1 MKVYKVYK
9 VIKPFNNAI
18 KGDIFFCDPD
28 YDETVYQLER
38 NEVTD
43 NIQSTVYM
51 EISKDII
58 DEFVKQGYLV
68 ECDEED
74 LNEDDNTENTGLENI
89 LEYVESLINQ
99 YSNDYNNMLK
109 SFEEGDIQPCVKVE
123 AETVYYNLNK
133 VLNSIKDKIH
143 EQIG

>member
-1 MKVYKVYK
+1 MKVFK

-18 KGDIFFCDPD
+18 KGDIFYCDPD
-28 YDETVYQLER
+28 YDENVYELER
-38 NEVTD
+38 NEVKD
-43 NIQSTVYM
+43 NIQTTVYM
-51 EISKDII
+51 EMTKEII

-74 LNEDDNTENTGLENI
+74 EIVDEPTGLEKVLN
-89 LEYVESLINQ
+89 YVDSLINQ
-99 YSNDYNNMLK
+99 YTEDYNNMLK
-109 SFEEGDIQPCVKVE
+109 SFDDGDIQPCVKVE

-133 VLNSIKDKIH
+133 VLNAIKDKIH

>member
-1 MKVYKVYK
+1 MKVFK

-18 KGDIFFCDPD
+18 KGDIFYCDPD
-28 YDETVYQLER
+28 YDENVYELER
-38 NEVTD
+38 NEIKD
-43 NIQSTVYM
+43 NIQTTVYM
-51 EISKDII
+51 EMTKEII

-74 LNEDDNTENTGLENI
+74 EIADEPTGLEKVLN
-89 LEYVESLINQ
+89 YVDSLINQ
-99 YSNDYNNMLK
+99 YTEDYNNMLK
-109 SFEEGDIQPCVKVE
+109 SFEDGDIQPCVKIE

-133 VLNSIKDKIH
+133 VLNAIKDKIH

>member
-1 MKVYKVYK
+1 MKVFK

-18 KGDIFFCDPD
+18 KGDIFYCDPD
-28 YDETVYQLER
+28 YDENVYELER
-38 NEVTD
+38 NEIKD
-43 NIQSTVYM
+43 NIQTTVYM
-51 EISKDII
+51 EMTKEII

-74 LNEDDNTENTGLENI
+74 EIADEPTGLEKVLN
-89 LEYVESLINQ
+89 YVDSLL
-99 YSNDYNNMLK
+99 YRYTSDYNNMLK
-109 SFEEGDIQPCVKVE
+109 SFEDGDIQPCVKVE

-133 VLNSIKDKIH
+133 VLNAIKDKIH

>member
-1 MKVYKVYK
+1 MKTYK
-9 VIKPFNNAI
+9 VIRPFNNAV
-18 KGDIFFCDPD
+18 KGDIFFCEPE
-28 YDETVYQLER
+28 YDENVYQLER
-38 NEVTD
+38 NEIND
-43 NIQSTVYM
+43 GIQSTVYM

-74 LNEDDNTENTGLENI
+74 NEVEETGLEKI
-89 LEYVESLINQ
+89 LQYIEGLINQ
-99 YSNDYNNMLK
+99 YTEDYNNMIK
-109 SFEEGDIQPCVKVE
+109 SFEDGDIQPCVKVE

-133 VLNSIKDKIH
+133 VLSSIKDKIH

>member
-1 MKVYKVYK
+1 MKTYK

-38 NEVTD
+38 NEITD

-58 DEFVKQGYLV
+58 DEFVKEGYLV
-68 ECDEED
+68 ECNEED
-74 LNEDDNTENTGLENI
+74 TDTDEDSLHVI
-89 LEYVESLINQ
+89 LDYVEGLMVQ
-99 YSNDYNNMLK
+99 YSQDYNDMLK
-109 SFEEGDIQPCVKVE
+109 SFEGGDIQPCVKVE

-133 VLNSIKDKIH
+133 VLNSIKDKIY

>member
-1 MKVYKVYK
+1 MKVFK

-18 KGDIFFCDPD
+18 KGDIFYCDPN
-28 YDETVYQLER
+28 YDENVYELER
-38 NEVTD
+38 NEIKD
-43 NIQSTVYM
+43 NIQTTVYM
-51 EISKDII
+51 EMTKEII

-74 LNEDDNTENTGLENI
+74 EIADEPTGLEKVLN
-89 LEYVESLINQ
+89 YVDSLINQ
-99 YSNDYNNMLK
+99 YTEDYNNMLK
-109 SFEEGDIQPCVKVE
+109 SFEDGDIQPCVKVE

-133 VLNSIKDKIH
+133 VLNAIKDKIH

>member
-1 MKVYKVYK
+1 MKTYK
-9 VIKPFNNAI
+9 VIRPFNNAV
-18 KGDIFFCDPD
+18 KGDIFFCDPE
-28 YDETVYQLER
+28 YDENVYQLER
-38 NEVTD
+38 NEIND
-43 NIQSTVYM
+43 GIQSTVYM

-74 LNEDDNTENTGLENI
+74 NEVEETGLEKI
-89 LEYVESLINQ
+89 LQYVEGLINQ
-99 YSNDYNNMLK
+99 YTEDYNNMIK
-109 SFEEGDIQPCVKVE
+109 SFEDGDIQPCVKVE

-133 VLNSIKDKIH
+133 VLSSIKDKIH

>member
-1 MKVYKVYK
+1 MKVFK

-18 KGDIFFCDPD
+18 KGDIFYCDPD
-28 YDETVYQLER
+28 YDENVYELER
-38 NEVTD
+38 NEIKD
-43 NIQSTVYM
+43 NIQTTVYM
-51 EISKDII
+51 EMTKEII

-74 LNEDDNTENTGLENI
+74 EIVDEPTGLEKVLN
-89 LEYVESLINQ
+89 YVDSLINQ
-99 YSNDYNNMLK
+99 YTEDYNNMLK
-109 SFEEGDIQPCVKVE
+109 SFEDGDIQPCVKVE

>member
-1 MKVYKVYK
+1 MKTYK

-18 KGDIFFCDPD
+18 KGDIFYCDPE
-28 YDETVYQLER
+28 YDENVYQLER
-38 NEVTD
+38 NEIKD

-68 ECDEED
+68 ECNEEDTNDEED
-74 LNEDDNTENTGLENI
+74 NSLNI
-89 LEYVESLINQ
+89 VLEYVESLIDQ
-99 YSNDYNNMLK
+99 YSQDYSNMLK

-133 VLNSIKDKIH
+133 VLNSIKDKIY

>member
-1 MKVYKVYK
+1 MKTYK

-18 KGDIFFCDPD
+18 KGDIFYCDPE
-28 YDETVYQLER
+28 YDENVYQLER
-38 NEVTD
+38 NEVKD

-68 ECDEED
+68 ECNEEDANDEED
-74 LNEDDNTENTGLENI
+74 NSLNI
-89 LEYVESLINQ
+89 VLEYVESLINQ
-99 YSNDYNNMLK
+99 YSQDYSNMLK

-123 AETVYYNLNK
+123 AETVYYNLNE
-133 VLNSIKDKIH
+133 VLNSIKDKIY

>member
-1 MKVYKVYK
+1 MKTYK

-18 KGDIFFCDPD
+18 KGDIFYCDPE
-28 YDETVYQLER
+28 YDENVYQLER
-38 NEVTD
+38 NEVKD

-68 ECDEED
+68 ECNEEDTNDEED
-74 LNEDDNTENTGLENI
+74 NSLNI
-89 LEYVESLINQ
+89 VLEYVESLIDQ
-99 YSNDYNNMLK
+99 YSQDYNNMLK

>member
-1 MKVYKVYK
+1 MKTYK

-18 KGDIFFCDPD
+18 KGDIFYCDPE
-28 YDETVYQLER
+28 YDENFYQLER
-38 NEVTD
+38 NEVKD

-68 ECDEED
+68 ECNEEDTNDEED
-74 LNEDDNTENTGLENI
+74 NSLNI
-89 LEYVESLINQ
+89 VLEYVESLIDQ
-99 YSNDYNNMLK
+99 YSQDYSNMLK

-133 VLNSIKDKIH
+133 VLNSIKDKIY

>member
-1 MKVYKVYK
+1 MKTYK

-38 NEVTD
+38 NEITD
-43 NIQSTVYM
+43 NIQSSVYM

-74 LNEDDNTENTGLENI
+74 NEVEETGLEKI
-89 LEYVESLINQ
+89 LQYVEGLINQ
-99 YSNDYNNMLK
+99 YTEDYNNMIK
-109 SFEEGDIQPCVKVE
+109 SFEDGDIQPCVKVE

-133 VLNSIKDKIH
+133 VLSSIKDKIH

>member
-1 MKVYKVYK
+1 MKTYK
-9 VIKPFNNAI
+9 VIRPFNNAV
-18 KGDIFFCDPD
+18 KGDIFFCDPE
-28 YDETVYQLER
+28 YDENVYQLER
-38 NEVTD
+38 NEIND
-43 NIQSTVYM
+43 GIQSTVYM

-68 ECDEED
+68 ECNEED
-74 LNEDDNTENTGLENI
+74 NEVEETGLEKI
-89 LEYVESLINQ
+89 LQYVEGLINQ
-99 YSNDYNNMLK
+99 YTEDYNNMIK
-109 SFEEGDIQPCVKVE
+109 SFEDGDIQPCVKVE

>member
-1 MKVYKVYK
+1 MKTYK

-38 NEVTD
+38 NEVKD

-68 ECDEED
+68 ECNEEDTNDEED
-74 LNEDDNTENTGLENI
+74 NSLNI
-89 LEYVESLINQ
+89 VLEYVESLINQ
-99 YSNDYNNMLK
+99 YSQDYSNMLK

-133 VLNSIKDKIH
+133 VLNSIKDKIY

>member
-1 MKVYKVYK
+1 MKVFK

-18 KGDIFFCDPD
+18 KGDVFYCDPD
-28 YDETVYQLER
+28 YDEDVYQLER
-38 NEVTD
+38 NEMKD
-43 NIQSTVYM
+43 NIQTTVYM
-51 EISKDII
+51 EMTKEII

-74 LNEDDNTENTGLENI
+74 EIVDEPTGLEKVLN
-89 LEYVESLINQ
+89 YVDSLINQ
-99 YSNDYNNMLK
+99 YAADYNNMLK
-109 SFEEGDIQPCVKVE
+109 SFEDGDIQPCVKVE

>member
-1 MKVYKVYK
+1 MKTYK

-38 NEVTD
+38 NEITD

-58 DEFVKQGYLV
+58 DEFIKEGYLV
-68 ECDEED
+68 ECNEED
-74 LNEDDNTENTGLENI
+74 TDTDEDSLHVI
-89 LEYVESLINQ
+89 LDYVEGLMVQ
-99 YSNDYNNMLK
+99 YSQDYNDMLK
-109 SFEEGDIQPCVKVE
+109 SFEGGDIQPCVKVE

-133 VLNSIKDKIH
+133 VLNSIKDKIY

>member
-1 MKVYKVYK
+1 MKTYK

-18 KGDIFFCDPD
+18 KGDIFYCDPE
-28 YDETVYQLER
+28 YDENVYQLER
-38 NEVTD
+38 NEVKD

-68 ECDEED
+68 ECNEEDTNDEEED
-74 LNEDDNTENTGLENI
+74 NSLNII
-89 LEYVESLINQ
+89 LEYVESLIDQ
-99 YSNDYNNMLK
+99 YSQDYSNMLK

-133 VLNSIKDKIH
+133 VLNSIKDKIY

>member
-1 MKVYKVYK
+1 MKTYK
-9 VIKPFNNAI
+9 VIRPFNNAV
-18 KGDIFFCDPD
+18 KGDIFFCDPE
-28 YDETVYQLER
+28 YDENVYQLER
-38 NEVTD
+38 NEIND
-43 NIQSTVYM
+43 GIQSTVYM

-74 LNEDDNTENTGLENI
+74 NEVEETGLETI
-89 LEYVESLINQ
+89 LQYVEGLINQ
-99 YSNDYNNMLK
+99 YTEDYNNMIK
-109 SFEEGDIQPCVKVE
+109 SFEDGDIQPCVKVE

-133 VLNSIKDKIH
+133 VLSSIKDKIH

>member
-1 MKVYKVYK
+1 MKTYK

-38 NEVTD
+38 NEITD
-43 NIQSTVYM
+43 NIQSSVYM

-58 DEFVKQGYLV
+58 DEFVKEGYLL
-68 ECDEED
+68 ECNDTINGENNS
-74 LNEDDNTENTGLENI
+74 LNI
-89 LEYVESLINQ
+89 VLEYVESLINQ
-99 YSNDYNNMLK
+99 YSQDYNNMLK
-109 SFEEGDIQPCVKVE
+109 SFEDGDIQPCIKVE

-133 VLNSIKDKIH
+133 VLSSIKDKIH

>member
-1 MKVYKVYK
+1 MKTYK
-9 VIKPFNNAI
+9 VIRPFNNAV
-18 KGDIFFCDPD
+18 KGDIFFCDPE
-28 YDETVYQLER
+28 YDENVYQLER
-38 NEVTD
+38 NEVND
-43 NIQSTVYM
+43 GIQSTVYM

-68 ECDEED
+68 ECNEED
-74 LNEDDNTENTGLENI
+74 NEVEETGLEKI
-89 LEYVESLINQ
+89 LQYVEGLINQ
-99 YSNDYNNMLK
+99 YTKDYNNMIK
-109 SFEEGDIQPCVKVE
+109 SFEDGDIQPCVKVE

>member
-1 MKVYKVYK
+1 MKTYK

-18 KGDIFFCDPD
+18 KGDIFFCDPN

-38 NEVTD
+38 NEITD

-58 DEFVKQGYLV
+58 GEFVKEGYLV
-68 ECDEED
+68 ECNEED
-74 LNEDDNTENTGLENI
+74 TDTDEDSLHVI
-89 LEYVESLINQ
+89 LDYVEGLMVQ
-99 YSNDYNNMLK
+99 YSQDYNDMLK
-109 SFEEGDIQPCVKVE
+109 SFEGGDIQPCVKVE

-133 VLNSIKDKIH
+133 VLNSIKDKIY

>member
-1 MKVYKVYK
+1 MKTYK

-38 NEVTD
+38 NEITD

-58 DEFVKQGYLV
+58 DEFVKEGYLV

-74 LNEDDNTENTGLENI
+74 TDTDEDSLHII
-89 LEYVESLINQ
+89 LDYVESLMVQ
-99 YSNDYNNMLK
+99 YSQDYNDMLK
-109 SFEEGDIQPCVKVE
+109 SFEGGDIQPCVKVE

-133 VLNSIKDKIH
+133 VLNSIKDKIY

>member
-1 MKVYKVYK
+1 MKTYK
-9 VIKPFNNAI
+9 VIRPFNNAV
-18 KGDIFFCDPD
+18 KGDIFFCDPE
-28 YDETVYQLER
+28 YDENVYQLER
-38 NEVTD
+38 NEIND
-43 NIQSTVYM
+43 GIQSTVYM

-68 ECDEED
+68 ECNEED
-74 LNEDDNTENTGLENI
+74 NEVEETGLETI
-89 LEYVESLINQ
+89 LQYVEGLINQ
-99 YSNDYNNMLK
+99 YTEDYNNMIK
-109 SFEEGDIQPCVKVE
+109 SFEDGDIQPCVKVE

>member
-1 MKVYKVYK
+1 MKTYK

-18 KGDIFFCDPD
+18 KGDIFYCDPE
-28 YDETVYQLER
+28 YDENVYQLER
-38 NEVTD
+38 NEVKD

-68 ECDEED
+68 ECNEEDTNDEED
-74 LNEDDNTENTGLENI
+74 NSLNI
-89 LEYVESLINQ
+89 VLEYVESLINQ
-99 YSNDYNNMLK
+99 YSQDYSNMLK

>member
-1 MKVYKVYK
+1 MKTYK

-38 NEVTD
+38 NEITD
-43 NIQSTVYM
+43 NIQSTVYV

-58 DEFVKQGYLV
+58 DEFVKEGYLV
-68 ECDEED
+68 ECNEED
-74 LNEDDNTENTGLENI
+74 TDTDEDSLHVI
-89 LEYVESLINQ
+89 LDYVEGLMVQ
-99 YSNDYNNMLK
+99 YSQDYNDMLK
-109 SFEEGDIQPCVKVE
+109 SFEGGDIQPCVKVE

-133 VLNSIKDKIH
+133 VLNSIKDKIY